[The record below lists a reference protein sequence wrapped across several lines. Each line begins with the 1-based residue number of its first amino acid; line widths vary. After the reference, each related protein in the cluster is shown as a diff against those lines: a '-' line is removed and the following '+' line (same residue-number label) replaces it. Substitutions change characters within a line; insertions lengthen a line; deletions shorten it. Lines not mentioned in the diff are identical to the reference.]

1 MTKESMAISMIIFL
15 PNLLM
20 FVFLFFTT
28 SSAASSKYDHQTAY
42 ADHCASFVPQS
53 FPKGFALG
61 PPYEH
66 LLTGYYTGG
75 GGSGI
80 LSPISSYNHSEKSVQ
95 FFILKTRETD
105 VPGLIKIQGTL
116 LFPGTYYFV
125 GNSST
130 TRNSFSS
137 GSVPRPRRS
146 IRFKLGG
153 FWLQSSG
160 KICMVGSGYGNSK
173 GRSYSLNIHP
183 IFKLYNFMNSTS
195 VTSLISGT
203 LGNMISSKNDPDYFE
218 PISIL
223 MLPGMNYQYTLIS
236 NSSENRST
244 SGGSD
249 NSNPTSS
256 LNIKRF
262 CSVLSREV
270 RNHAF
275 DLKYSSRCSP
285 AKNCTPLI
293 ASGLARVVSLKPI
306 ECLKDAKR
314 LRFLVEFVDSSNV
327 WYRRPFD
334 PNTTLT
340 GEGSW
345 DAEKNQL
352 SCVACR
358 FLDAAGSWNN
368 TRVGDC
374 STRITLRFP
383 AVWTIG
389 KTSSMAGEIWSNKSV
404 TESGY
409 FEKIMFES
417 PQDDIGR
424 VLIPGVKYE
433 YTKTKQVSNL
443 CPKKKTA
450 HRKTNVYPS
459 PFSYDM
465 SFDMSAKNSKRQAA
479 WGNSVPISVGNQ
491 FYRAYW
497 YSMQDV
503 NSMASTESE
512 SESVAP
518 DSSPVRYS
526 FNHNNPYNISYK
538 ISIHRL
544 SDAKFGNTSVLNEM
558 QIFAEGIY
566 DETEGSL
573 CMIGCRKLVSKGQ
586 QPTNDS
592 VDCEI
597 AVNFLFPPT
606 YPTNNSGFIKG
617 SIKSTRETSD
627 PLHFETWVLTSAS
640 FTLFKERRSIWRMD
654 VEIILVL
661 ISTTLACFFV
671 ARQLFHVK
679 KYPDVLPSISIF
691 MLLILSLGYMI
702 PLMLNFEAIF
712 MSSTNRQN
720 VFLGTG
726 GWLEV
731 NEVIVRVIT
740 MVAFLLQIRLLQLT
754 WSARLK
760 NGNRNKLWLMEKK
773 TLFVALL
780 LYVAGAFTALLLHEH
795 IWKKSYYAEHS
806 IFSIA
811 FKSYAGL
818 VLDGFLLP
826 QIVLNMF
833 CKSKENA
840 LTISFYVGTTFVRAL
855 PHAYDLYRARNFA
868 HHQFNESYLY
878 ASPAADFYST
888 ACDVIIPFGGLVFAG
903 VIFLQQKFGGR
914 CILPQKLIELGEYE
928 KVPTATEG

>member
-20 FVFLFFTT
+20 FVFLFFTI
-28 SSAASSKYDHQTAY
+28 SSAASSKYDFQTTY

-53 FPKGFALG
+53 LPKGFALG
-61 PPYEH
+61 PPYQH
-66 LLTGYYTGG
+66 LLKGYYTGG
-75 GGSGI
+75 GGGGL
-80 LSPISSYNHSEKSVQ
+80 LSPISSSNHSGKSVQ

-105 VPGLIKIQGTL
+105 VPGLIKIRGTL
-116 LFPGTYYFV
+116 LFPGDTHYFV

-130 TRNSFSS
+130 TSNSFSS
-137 GSVPRPRRS
+137 GSVPRPRRL
-146 IRFKLGG
+146 ILTLEG

-160 KICMVGSGYGNSK
+160 KICMVGSGYGYSK

-195 VTSLISGT
+195 VTSLSSGT
-203 LGNMISSKNDPDYFE
+203 LENMISSKNDPDYFE

-236 NSSENRST
+236 NSSENRNT

-270 RNHAF
+270 RNHGF
-275 DLKYSSRCSP
+275 DLKYSSFCSS
-285 AKNCTPLI
+285 AKNCTPL
-293 ASGLARVVSLKPI
+293 ATSDLARFVSLKLI
-306 ECLKDAKR
+306 GCRNDAKR
-314 LRFLVEFVDSSNV
+314 LRVLVEFVDSSNV
-327 WYRRPFD
+327 WYRRLFN
-334 PNTTLT
+334 PNTTLI

-374 STRITLRFP
+374 STRINLRFP

-389 KTSSMAGEIWSNKSV
+389 NTSSIVGEIWSNKNV

-409 FEKIMFES
+409 FEKITFQS

-450 HRKTNVYPS
+450 HPKINVYPN

-465 SFDMSAKNSKRQAA
+465 RFDVSAKNSKRQAV
-479 WGNSVPISVGNQ
+479 WGSSVPISVGNQ
-491 FYRAYW
+491 FYQAYW
-497 YSMQDV
+497 YSMQGV
-503 NSMASTESE
+503 IATTESE
-512 SESVAP
+512 STAP
-518 DSSPVRYS
+518 ESSPVRYS
-526 FNHNNPYNISYK
+526 FNHSNPYNISYK
-538 ISIHRL
+538 ISIHLL
-544 SDAKFGNTSVLNEM
+544 SHAKFQNASVLNEM

-573 CMIGCRKLVSKGQ
+573 CMVGCRNLASKGQ
-586 QPTNDS
+586 QPINDS
-592 VDCEI
+592 VDCGI
-597 AVNFLFPPT
+597 AVNFEFPPT
-606 YPTNNSGFIKG
+606 NPTKNSGFIKG
-617 SIKSTRETSD
+617 SIKSMRKKSD
-627 PLHFETWVLTSAS
+627 PLYFETWDLTSAS
-640 FTLFKERRSIWRMD
+640 FTLAQERRSIWRMD

-671 ARQLFHVK
+671 VRQLFHVK

-691 MLLILSLGYMI
+691 MLLILTLGYMI
-702 PLMLNFEAIF
+702 PLMLNFEAMF
-712 MSSTNRQN
+712 TSSTNHQN

-731 NEVIVRVIT
+731 NEVVVWVMT

-754 WSARLK
+754 WSARSAH
-760 NGNRNKLWLMEKK
+760 GNRDELWLMEKK

-780 LYVAGAFTALLLHEH
+780 LYVAGAFAAWLLHEQ

-806 IFSIA
+806 IFSIG

-826 QIVLNMF
+826 QVVLNMF

-840 LTISFYVGTTFVRAL
+840 LSISFYVGTTFVRVV
-855 PHAYDLYRARNFA
+855 PHAYDLYRAHKFA
-868 HHQFNESYLY
+868 HRQFNESYLY

-888 ACDVIIPFGGLVFAG
+888 SWDVIIPFGGLVFAG
-903 VIFLQQKFGGR
+903 VVFLQQKFGGR

-928 KVPTATEG
+928 KVPTVTEW